1 MRPDEREVA
10 GLTCSAVMAALS
22 DLIDGDLPDERR
34 RQVEAHV
41 RECRLCEQFGADLTV
56 LLAGVRRQLA
66 TPEPVAAEV
75 LQRLRGRLEHAG

>member
-1 MRPDEREVA
+1 
-10 GLTCSAVMAALS
+10 
-22 DLIDGDLPDERR
+22 
-34 RQVEAHV
+34 V